1 MNWKGKPLISY
12 EVVINL
18 IRNTTTKTGLEVFA
32 RLDKKHYKKAQKFT
46 DDDMKKIKLKPHAV
60 YPEWNYTILP

>member
-18 IRNTTTKTGLEVFA
+18 IKNTTTKTGLEVFA

-46 DDDMKKIKLKPHAV
+46 
-60 YPEWNYTILP
+60 